1 MYSLFWKIFVWFWLT
16 VVIVGVTMVVT
27 AVIGPSRISAQREAR
42 AKLSIYL
49 PLEARRSAEVYE
61 REGKTGLQNHFD
73 GLRESV
79 LFEPYFFDTAGNEL
93 LEHNPGPRAL
103 EFANAATEDAPRF
116 SDSIGRGTF
125 AAQQVTGPSG
135 HRYTILVVLYHASFL
150 SLLRGLGFTAFL
162 RLLAVLLVGGILCW
176 WLTRNITR
184 PVARLSEVAGRI
196 ADGQLGARS
205 ENFILWRRDEI
216 GGLARSF
223 DRMANRIESLVEA
236 QQRLLGDV
244 SHELRSPLTRLSLAL
259 GLLRQCSRQ
268 ESAEYLDRIELE
280 TQHLDK
286 LIGQLLTLARIDSN
300 AESSQKERIELTSLL
315 QEVAADGTFEAR
327 ARHCTVS
334 VASGDTCTT
343 TGVTEQL
350 RRALENVVRNAIR
363 YTKPSTAV
371 EISMRQQGTHSGS
384 RAVIQ
389 VRDHG
394 LGVPAVHLAKIFRPF
409 YRVPNVDGAET
420 AGAGLGL
427 AITERIVRMHGGRVR
442 ASNVSGGGLLVE
454 LELPLTE

>member
-73 GLRESV
+73 GLRESA

-116 SDSIGRGTF
+116 SDYIGRGTF

-244 SHELRSPLTRLSLAL
+244 SHELRSPFHVCRLRWVCC
-259 GLLRQCSRQ
+259 GNVPGR
-268 ESAEYLDRIELE
+268 
-280 TQHLDK
+280 
-286 LIGQLLTLARIDSN
+286 
-300 AESSQKERIELTSLL
+300 
-315 QEVAADGTFEAR
+315 R
-327 ARHCTVS
+327 ARNIWI
-334 VASGDTCTT
+334 
-343 TGVTEQL
+343 
-350 RRALENVVRNAIR
+350 ALSSKRSIW
-363 YTKPSTAV
+363 TS
-371 EISMRQQGTHSGS
+371 
-384 RAVIQ
+384 
-389 VRDHG
+389 
-394 LGVPAVHLAKIFRPF
+394 
-409 YRVPNVDGAET
+409 
-420 AGAGLGL
+420 
-427 AITERIVRMHGGRVR
+427 
-442 ASNVSGGGLLVE
+442 
-454 LELPLTE
+454 

>member
-1 MYSLFWKIFVWFWLT
+1 MYSLFWKIFIWFWLT

-27 AVIGPSRISAQREAR
+27 AVITPSSENEQREAR

-49 PLEARRSAEVYE
+49 PIEAKRAAETYE
-61 REGKTGLQNHFD
+61 REGKTGLKNHFD
-73 GLRESV
+73 GLRESAF
-79 LFEPYFFDTAGNEL
+79 FEPYFFDNSGHEVFD
-93 LEHNPGPRAL
+93 HNPGPRAL

-116 SDSIGRGTF
+116 TDPIGKGAF
-125 AAQQVTGPSG
+125 AAQQETGPSG
-135 HRYTILVVLYHASFL
+135 RRYTILVVLSHASFF
-150 SLLRGLGFTAFL
+150 SLLKGLGFVALL

-176 WLTRNITR
+176 WLTRSITR

-205 ENFILWRRDEI
+205 DNFILWRRDEI
-216 GGLARSF
+216 GGLGRSF
-223 DRMANRIESLVEA
+223 NRMANRIESLVEA

-259 GLLRQCSRQ
+259 GLLRECSRE

-280 TQHLDK
+280 TEHLDK
-286 LIGQLLTLARIDSN
+286 LIGQLLTLARIGSN
-300 AESSQKERIELTSLL
+300 TESSQKEKIELTSLL
-315 QEVAADGTFEAR
+315 HEVAADGNFEAR

-334 VASGDTCTT
+334 VASGDACTT

-363 YTKPSTAV
+363 YTKPNTDV
-371 EISMRQQGTHSGS
+371 EITMRRQGTTSAS

-394 LGVPAVHLAKIFRPF
+394 LGVPTVHLAKIFLPF
-409 YRVPNVDGAET
+409 YRVPSVDGAAT
-420 AGAGLGL
+420 SGAGLGL

-442 ASNVSGGGLLVE
+442 ASNAQDGGLLVE